1 MNGIL
6 GLSRPLSARLS
17 GRRAQVEPLLHTI
30 AARLTPGGVAMMTV
44 TLRRPA
50 VYERFLDGLPSVG
63 LELVKGRGVGAA
75 AEMEVDPVDLHHL
88 EAGGD
93 VHTTANE
100 MGPIMLVYLSLAE
113 PL

>member
-1 MNGIL
+1 
-6 GLSRPLSARLS
+6 
-17 GRRAQVEPLLHTI
+17 VEPLLHTI

-44 TLRRPA
+44 TLRRLA
-50 VYERFLDGLPSVG
+50 VYARFLDGLASVG
-63 LELVKGRGVGAA
+63 LELVKARGVGAA
-75 AEMEVDPVDLHHL
+75 AEMEVDPMDLHHL

-100 MGPIMLVYLSLAE
+100 VGPVMLVFMSLAT

>member
-1 MNGIL
+1 
-6 GLSRPLSARLS
+6 
-17 GRRAQVEPLLHTI
+17 VEPLLHTI

-50 VYERFLDGLPSVG
+50 VYARFLDGLASVG
-63 LELVKGRGVGAA
+63 MELVKARGVGAA
-75 AEMEVDPVDLHHL
+75 AEMAVDPVDLHHL
-88 EAGGD
+88 EVGGD

-100 MGPIMLVYLSLAE
+100 VGPIMLVYMTLAE